1 MGPCSSA
8 PSRRYELAA
17 VLAALGDGKRL
28 LLVSKLCSRGPQSIA
43 HLTFGSKITRQAI
56 TKHLCALER
65 AGVVESRRVGRERI
79 WEIRTSRLKQARGY
93 LDQISRQWDDAIE
106 RLQLLVEQAAE

>member
-1 MGPCSSA
+1 
-8 PSRRYELAA
+8 
-17 VLAALGDGKRL
+17 
-28 LLVSKLCSRGPQSIA
+28 LVSKLCSRGPQSIA
-43 HLTFGSKITRQAI
+43 HLTSGSKITRQAI

-79 WEIRTSRLKQARGY
+79 WEIRTSQLKQARGY

-106 RLQLLVEQAAE
+106 RLRMLVEQAAD